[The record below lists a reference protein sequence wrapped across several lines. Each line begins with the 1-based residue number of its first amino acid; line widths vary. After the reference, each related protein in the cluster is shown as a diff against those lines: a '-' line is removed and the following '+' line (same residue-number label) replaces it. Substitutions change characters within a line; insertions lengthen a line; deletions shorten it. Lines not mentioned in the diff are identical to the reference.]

1 MSGAGEEAVTPKV
14 GIRDVA
20 RAAGVSVTTVSHVL
34 NETPHTRTSEATRDR
49 VRSVA
54 RELGYTPNRLARGLR
69 TRASD
74 MIGLLTEEIATT
86 PHAGR
91 IILGAQEDA
100 RRHNL
105 PLAII
110 NSHLDAGADAR
121 RADARALIERQV
133 DGIIYATVFHHEV
146 SVPREL
152 RAVPAVLIGALDR
165 QGVVPAVLP
174 DEASGAADLVALLA
188 EAGHRRI
195 AFADSSIE
203 VPATQGRL
211 VGYLRGLEQARI
223 PRDDRLITS
232 GVSEAGGG
240 YTTSLELLDRADR
253 PTAIFCYND
262 RMAMGAYRAAQAR
275 PASSRRRVDR
285 RLRRPGPHRGQRP
298 PGPHHRRPAAL
309 RDGRVGGGHLDPAHP
324 EQQHLVVPLNPP
336 HLPTLPSRH
345 PRLGR
350 PEQPLT
356 AVRQTPSPPNA
367 AAGRAPRGGRAAR
380 AALEP
385 WGGSPRGRRRQA

>member
-1 MSGAGEEAVTPKV
+1 MSGADEGAVTPKV

-34 NETPHTRTSEATRDR
+34 NETPHTRTSEVTRDR

-91 IILGAQEDA
+91 IILGAQEEA
-100 RRHNL
+100 SRHNL
-105 PLAII
+105 TLAI
-110 NSHLDAGADAR
+110 NTSHLDAGADAR

-174 DEASGAADLVALLA
+174 DEASGAADLVALLVD
-188 EAGHRRI
+188 AGHRRI

-211 VGYLRGLEQARI
+211 VGYLRGLEQAGI
-223 PRDDRLITS
+223 QWDDQLIAS

-240 YTTSLELLDRADR
+240 YTASLELLDRDDR

-262 RMAMGAYRAAQAR
+262 RMAMGAYRAVQELGLRVPDDVSIVGFDDQAPIAASVY
-275 PASSRRRVDR
+275 PALTTVALPHYEMGAWAVATLTRLIQSSSTSWYRST
-285 RLRRPGPHRGQRP
+285 
-298 PGPHHRRPAAL
+298 
-309 RDGRVGGGHLDPAHP
+309 HP
-324 EQQHLVVPLNPP
+324 TWLPCPVVVRESVA
-336 HLPTLPSRH
+336 PSNH
-345 PRLGR
+345 
-350 PEQPLT
+350 
-356 AVRQTPSPPNA
+356 
-367 AAGRAPRGGRAAR
+367 
-380 AALEP
+380 
-385 WGGSPRGRRRQA
+385 